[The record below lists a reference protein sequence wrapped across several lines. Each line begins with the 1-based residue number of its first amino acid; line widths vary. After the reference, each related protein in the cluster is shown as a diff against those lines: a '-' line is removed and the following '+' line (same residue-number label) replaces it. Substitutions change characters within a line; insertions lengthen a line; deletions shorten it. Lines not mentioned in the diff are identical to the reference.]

1 MVLFFANFRTIV
13 SRNCLTGWFFV
24 ENIIYNLMSFT
35 FQWMSVTKARVSQ
48 ISSEYFN
55 GIGSRDLQQNR
66 SEILRDGREGR
77 WGGRRRSKNL
87 GMHLVPRIYWCYDP
101 VQYYLRTK
109 VSHKFYL
116 HETIYSRRCEVMKYL
131 ISKVYKKGCNKSFFL
146 QGIKFSTGE
155 RIFENYSFSHF
166 AETYF

>member
-87 GMHLVPRIYWCYDP
+87 GMHLVPSIYWCYDP

-116 HETIYSRRCEVMKYL
+116 HETIN
-131 ISKVYKKGCNKSFFL
+131 IYKTGCNKSFFL
-146 QGIKFSTGE
+146 QGIKLSTSE
-155 RIFENYSFSHF
+155 RIFEKYFLPHF
-166 AETYF
+166 AKTYF